1 MKFSTKLI
9 LSMTILV
16 AVLFSVGGTI
26 LISRNFKH
34 SLETAAAQNV
44 EQHLLERYAIESN
57 IWLLYTSR
65 CV

>member
-34 SLETAAAQNV
+34 SL
-44 EQHLLERYAIESN
+44 
-57 IWLLYTSR
+57 
-65 CV
+65 